1 MKKILTLTLAALLA
15 ALMLAGC
22 GAEAVSSAAASS
34 AAPESEATLSDGV
47 TIEDSLGNQVT
58 LTSWD
63 RVVSLYGSYAEAWVQ
78 AGGTLVGT
86 TSDAIKDRGLE
97 VGEDVAI
104 VGTVKEPNMEEIL
117 AAEPDL
123 VLMSADVAEHLD
135 FKPALDE
142 AQIPYLYFRCDTFEQ
157 YREMMRIFT
166 SLTGREDLYQQNA
179 LEVQDQ
185 INAVLETVKGQP
197 QPTALLIR
205 AFSTGAKA
213 KGDDNLAGI
222 ILKDLGALNLVEQ
235 HESLL
240 EDVSMEEI
248 IAADPDFIFLVTMG
262 KSEEKA
268 LAYMADNLESNPAWA
283 GLTAVQNGHYIQLPK
298 DLFHFKPNARWGES
312 YEVLAKHLYPDLAEQ
327 IG

>member
-1 MKKILTLTLAALLA
+1 MKKFLTLTLAVLMA
-15 ALMLAGC
+15 ALMLVGC

-34 AAPESEATLSDGV
+34 VPEGEAALTDGV

-104 VGTVKEPNMEEIL
+104 VGSVKEPNMEEII

-142 AQIPYLYFRCDTFEQ
+142 AQIPYLYFRCDTFEE

-166 SLTGREDLYQQNA
+166 GLTGREDLYQQKA
-179 LEVQDQ
+179 LDVQAQ
-185 INAVLETVKGQP
+185 IEAVLDAVEGQP

-213 KGDDNLAGI
+213 KGDDNLAGV
-222 ILKDLGALNLVEQ
+222 ILRDLGALNLVEQ

-248 IAADPDFIFLVTMG
+248 IAADPDFIFVVTMG

-268 LAYMADNLESNPAWA
+268 LAYLADNLESNPAWS
-283 GLTAVQNGHYIQLPK
+283 GLTAVQNGNYILLPK

-312 YEVLAKHLYPDLAEQ
+312 YEVLAKYLYPDIADQ